1 MGVAEGALDWS
12 VRRVGCGVDDGRQ
25 AARLENLVGCDRRA
39 TTDQEMTRGDRTV
52 EKAADKLAEF
62 VEHAQ
67 TSGGVKGRLGKAMSD
82 DPDFVRK
89 LKPSLIVQRAT
100 GIVPTDAPAGS
111 QLPAPA
117 APESPREQP
126 GQPPSGLNPWGALG
140 GAFATGCTIAKLID
154 RRGHADG

>member
-1 MGVAEGALDWS
+1 
-12 VRRVGCGVDDGRQ
+12 
-25 AARLENLVGCDRRA
+25 
-39 TTDQEMTRGDRTV
+39 MTRGDRTV

-100 GIVPTDAPAGS
+100 GTVPTDAPAGS

-117 APESPREQP
+117 APASPRQQP

-140 GAFATGCTIAKLID
+140 GAFATGYTIAKLID
-154 RRGHADG
+154 RRGHAHG